1 MKARSSQETA
11 KNEDRKEIRGPA
23 INDNERWNELNDD
36 NPKSIL
42 NWLFK
47 MMQIVI
53 RSLRKHH
60 LRKSKAEKTEG
71 LYMYNNFG
79 TVYYQ
84 A

>member
-36 NPKSIL
+36 NLKSIL

-47 MMQIVI
+47 MMQKE
-53 RSLRKHH
+53 RS
-60 LRKSKAEKTEG
+60 G
-71 LYMYNNFG
+71 FW
-79 TVYYQ
+79 
-84 A
+84 